1 MPGGILSFLIFF
13 PIIAGIF
20 IGIAS
25 SNNFIRQ
32 RIKFFA
38 LLFTFIEMILSILIY
53 FSFDKQN
60 GGFQFIDYFDA
71 WIPFETFKAQY
82 LVGIDGLSAPLVLLT
97 GILGFC
103 AVIASLKISF
113 REREYFMW
121 LLILQGVVTGVFS
134 SLDMLL
140 LFVFWEAELIPMYFL
155 ISIWGSGKAQYSA
168 MKFLIFTLTSGA
180 FFLIGILSVYFATG
194 TFVMYDITELNLVGV
209 ASSTFNILIPSV
221 LIFLIFFIGFA
232 IKLPLFPLHSW
243 LPDAHTDAPT
253 AVSIMLA
260 GVLLKMGGYGL
271 LRINVDIFNSIDP
284 SILFDLSPYIAFIG
298 AVSVIYGAILT
309 IRQTDLKRLIAF
321 SSVSHM
327 GYIILGLS
335 SYNAYSSLGSS
346 EGLGG
351 TALQLF
357 THGTITGLAFYLVG
371 LTYERTHTRHI
382 PHLGG
387 LAIKMPL
394 ITTFFVLAGFA
405 SLGLPGLSGFV
416 AELMIFVGTFKLGGL
431 WAFSTVLSVFGV
443 VLAAG
448 YTLWMIQRSFLGS
461 GVSNDSPVAKEYD
474 NLSDMNNI
482 ELIGAIILT
491 LTIVTVGVYPSIVT
505 DLFNIGIGEVFSR

>member
-1 MPGGILSFLIFF
+1 MPGGVLSFLIFF

-20 IGIAS
+20 IGVAS
-25 SNNFIRQ
+25 SNNAIKK

-38 LLFTFIEMILSILIY
+38 LFFTFLEMLLSIILY
-53 FSFDKQN
+53 FNYDKEN

-82 LVGIDGLSAPLVLLT
+82 LVGVDGLSAPLILLT

-103 AVIASLKISF
+103 AVIASLKISH

-194 TFVMYDITELNLVGV
+194 TFVMYDINELNLTGV
-209 ASSTFNILIPSV
+209 NGANFEILIPSL
-221 LIFLIFFIGFA
+221 LIFLIFFVGFA

-260 GVLLKMGGYGL
+260 GVLLKMGGYGM
-271 LRINVDIFNSIDP
+271 LRINVDLFNAIDP
-284 SILFDLSPYIAFIG
+284 SILYELSPYIALLG

-335 SYNAYSSLGSS
+335 SYNAFTSLGSS

-357 THGTITGLAFYLVG
+357 THGTITGLAFFLVG
-371 LTYERTHTRHI
+371 LTYDRTHTRHI

-387 LAIKMPL
+387 LALKMPL
-394 ITTFFVLAGFA
+394 IATFFVIAGFA

-431 WAFSTVLSVFGV
+431 WATSTILSVFGV

-461 GVSNDSPVAKEYD
+461 GVSDDSPVAKNYN
-474 NLSDMNNI
+474 NLTDMDSI

-491 LTIVTVGVYPSIVT
+491 TTIVVVGVYPSVVT
-505 DLFNIGIGEVFSR
+505 DLFNIGINEIFLR

>member
-1 MPGGILSFLIFF
+1 MPGGILSLLIFF
-13 PIIAGIF
+13 PIVAGLF

-25 SNNFIRQ
+25 SNDLVKKN
-32 RIKFFA
+32 IKILA
-38 LLFTFIEMILSILIY
+38 LTFTFIEMVLTILLY
-53 FSFDKQN
+53 FNYDKDN
-60 GGFQFIDYFDA
+60 GGFQFIDYFDS
-71 WIPFETFKAQY
+71 WIPFESFRAQY
-82 LVGIDGLSAPLVLLT
+82 LVGVDGLSAPLVLLT

-103 AVIASLKISF
+103 AVIASLKINF

-180 FFLIGILSVYFATG
+180 FLLIGILSIYFATG
-194 TFVMYDITELNLVGV
+194 TFVMYDINELNLAGISG
-209 ASSTFNILIPSV
+209 SSFEILIPSIV
-221 LIFLIFFIGFA
+221 IFLIFFIGFA

-271 LRINVDIFNSIDP
+271 LRINVDIFNVVDP
-284 SILFDLSPYIAFIG
+284 SILINLSPYIALLG
-298 AVSVIYGAILT
+298 AVSVIYGAVLT

-327 GYIILGLS
+327 GYIILGIS
-335 SYNAYSSLGSS
+335 SFNAFSSLGST

-371 LTYERTHTRHI
+371 LTYERTHTRNI

-394 ITTFFVLAGFA
+394 ITTFFIIAGFA

-431 WAFSTVLSVFGV
+431 WAISTLISVFGV

-448 YTLWMIQRSFLGS
+448 YTLWMIQRAYLGS
-461 GVSNDSPVAKEYD
+461 GVPEGSPVLKEYD
-474 NLSDMNNI
+474 NLTDMNKI
-482 ELIGAIILT
+482 ELAGALILT
-491 LTIVTVGVYPSIVT
+491 LTIVVVGVYPSIVT
-505 DLFNIGIGEVFSR
+505 DLFSVGIGEIFLR